1 MSPTLDLHVTI
12 ERGADCDSVRV
23 AGRLAAEGVRELER
37 ACEGKHRLRLDLSEL
52 VSADEEGTRLLCRL
66 VDAGAVLVG
75 TPPYI
80 DLLFRARA
88 AQDLEAP
95 QPLRRT
101 EPHHPPRPSRRHP

>member
-1 MSPTLDLHVTI
+1 LDLHVTI
-12 ERGADCDSVRV
+12 ERGADRDSVRV
-23 AGRLAAEGVRELER
+23 AGRLASEGVRELAR

-66 VDAGAVLVG
+66 VDAGAELVG

-95 QPLRRT
+95 RAAP
-101 EPHHPPRPSRRHP
+101 PNGNPPPPRPCRRHP